1 MNTTSEYV
9 TGMQA
14 QLKAWDANVDV
25 LLTESRKADG
35 EARTAYAKRLKELRL
50 SRKAAQKS
58 LEALRAATGATAAK
72 TQAAMQETWDSMQ
85 KSLEKVSTELRDMTR
100 VAPSAATHAS
110 AGTGGTAASRASAT
124 PPGDRTMSHTQTEV
138 TKERLY
144 GEFEAVVAET
154 EQLLKSIAGASGDKA
169 VALKASVEQGLA
181 AASERLARIREAS
194 LSQAGAA
201 ARATDEYVHDNPWR
215 AVGFVAAAGTLAGLI
230 AGLMIARR

>member
-58 LEALRAATGATAAK
+58 LEALRAATGATTAK
-72 TQAAMQETWDSMQ
+72 TQAAMQEAWEEMQ

-100 VAPSAATHAS
+100 GAKAPPPPQAPEPAEPPQAAQAT
-110 AGTGGTAASRASAT
+110 TPQETA
-124 PPGDRTMSHTQTEV
+124 P
-138 TKERLY
+138 
-144 GEFEAVVAET
+144 
-154 EQLLKSIAGASGDKA
+154 
-169 VALKASVEQGLA
+169 
-181 AASERLARIREAS
+181 
-194 LSQAGAA
+194 
-201 ARATDEYVHDNPWR
+201 
-215 AVGFVAAAGTLAGLI
+215 
-230 AGLMIARR
+230 

>member
-14 QLKAWDANVDV
+14 QLKAWDANVAV

-85 KSLEKVSTELRDMTR
+85 KSLEKVSTELRGMGR
-100 VAPSAATHAS
+100 SAPAPQPTQAPEPAEPPQPEQ
-110 AGTGGTAASRASAT
+110 APPPQETA
-124 PPGDRTMSHTQTEV
+124 P
-138 TKERLY
+138 
-144 GEFEAVVAET
+144 
-154 EQLLKSIAGASGDKA
+154 
-169 VALKASVEQGLA
+169 
-181 AASERLARIREAS
+181 
-194 LSQAGAA
+194 
-201 ARATDEYVHDNPWR
+201 
-215 AVGFVAAAGTLAGLI
+215 
-230 AGLMIARR
+230 